1 MINNEA
7 TTHEKPRTAG
17 VQVEQITRLTTQGN
31 IMRVLGVSKC
41 SISSSLFFSKEERMA
56 FKYWSLFRYN
66 EEVSRGIM
74 HTEEYKSKMEKLNKQ
89 YAAEIKET

>member
-41 SISSSLFFSKEERMA
+41 SISSSLFFSKQERIA
-56 FKYWSLFRYN
+56 FKYGALFKYN

-74 HTEEYKSKMEKLNKQ
+74 HTEEYKSKMETLNKEYSDEPQ
-89 YAAEIKET
+89 ET